1 MPELEYLQLSVTY
14 YSSSDKTTAVSKE
27 NETIPSED
35 SAVWRGLQNYLN
47 TLGERGWT
55 IIKETQLDRG
65 RQRTYNFSRP
75 LEAK

>member
-14 YSSSDKTTAVSKE
+14 YSSSDKTTAFSKDDK
-27 NETIPSED
+27 TLPSED
-35 SAVWRGLQNYLN
+35 SAVWRGLQNYLD
-47 TLGERGWT
+47 TLGGRGWT
-55 IIKETQLDRG
+55 IIQETQSDRG

>member
-1 MPELEYLQLSVTY
+1 MQELEYLQLSVTY
-14 YSSSDKTTAVSKE
+14 YSSSDKTSAFSKD
-27 NETIPSED
+27 NKILPSED

-55 IIKETQLDRG
+55 IIKETQSDRG
-65 RQRTYNFSRP
+65 RQRTYNFRRP